1 MENKKE
7 RHDAGQKKPNS
18 HRYSLGA
25 INRKGEIYVTVC
37 IFVLIIVTVFSVIL
51 SYASVITNVN
61 VQKTNTEIVFDSFE
75 RTRRTEFA
83 RTAFI
88 RR

>member
-51 SYASVITNVN
+51 SYASVITNVKLFLT
-61 VQKTNTEIVFDSFE
+61 VLLQITQLSYTI
-75 RTRRTEFA
+75 
-83 RTAFI
+83 I
-88 RR
+88 